1 MNLTYTK
8 EKNKKRKNR
17 NNKKIKD
24 KACKNRILKTSGQ
37 KNLLKNL
44 DKPNLN
50 VNKRLIYLIILR

>member
-24 KACKNRILKTSGQ
+24 KACKIRF
-37 KNLLKNL
+37 
-44 DKPNLN
+44 
-50 VNKRLIYLIILR
+50 

>member
-1 MNLTYTK
+1 MNLTYKK

-37 KNLLKNL
+37 KNQLKNL
-44 DKPNLN
+44 DKININ
-50 VNKRLIYLIILR
+50 VN